1 MYVSEIILESNMHGL
16 WISQIDRLTPWAAL
30 PADPESY
37 WPGRQ
42 GLVAAGLSVS
52 EPLLAGV
59 EPSAADQA
67 TIITIS
73 RPPSLKVKLLI

>member
-1 MYVSEIILESNMHGL
+1 MCRKLSLSPTCTDCESLRSIVLHHG
-16 WISQIDRLTPWAAL
+16 PAL
-30 PADPESY
+30 PADPESC